1 LIYESYR
8 CLSKD
13 YDRSPKSIITLL
25 YTTMIQIRIQSLIV
39 STNLSANDEEYLK
52 KFENNKNQ

>member
-1 LIYESYR
+1 
-8 CLSKD
+8 
-13 YDRSPKSIITLL
+13 
-25 YTTMIQIRIQSLIV
+25 MIQIRIQSLIV